1 MNTIWST
8 YIQSIDTLYLSRT
21 LRFSDLFHSLYQ
33 SAFSLQDGG
42 KILEI
47 GCGPG
52 ALAQSLLRWYPHS
65 QICGID
71 RDSSFIAF
79 ARQNAPGIQFQEG
92 DATALPFAADSFDVT
107 ISNTVAEHIEPAKFY
122 GEQYRVLKPGGVC
135 LVLSSRKGIHVPAP
149 CIAQETSFEQELWQ
163 RVDPCFQKTHAKYN
177 VCEYPQNEA
186 ELPLA
191 MEKFGFKSVTT
202 DYVTISL
209 TPDHPH
215 FSPKMAHA
223 IIQANRQN
231 DLANAENMLR
241 IAPNAVTGEEVD
253 QLKQLINDK
262 YNQRLRLY
270 DQRIKQWDTQV
281 LITMVIRGVK

>member
-8 YIQSIDTLYLSRT
+8 YIQSIDTLYSSRT
-21 LRFSDLFHSLYQ
+21 LRFSDLFQPLYQ
-33 SAFSLQDGG
+33 NAFSFQDGK

-65 QICGID
+65 QIYGID

-79 ARQNAPGIQFQEG
+79 ARQNTSGVEFLEG
-92 DATALPFAADSFDVT
+92 DATNLPFVADSFDVT
-107 ISNTVAEHIEPAKFY
+107 ISNTVAEHIKPSKFY

-135 LVLSSRKGIHVPAP
+135 LVLSSCKGIHIPAP
-149 CIAQETSFEQELWQ
+149 CIAQETPFEQELWQ
-163 RVDPCFQKTHAKYN
+163 RVGPCFQKTHAKYN

-209 TPDHPH
+209 TPDHPR
-215 FSPKMAHA
+215 FSPNMAHA

-241 IAPNAVTGEEVD
+241 IAPEAVTGKEVD

-262 YNQRLRLY
+262 YDQRLRLY
-270 DQRIKQWDTQV
+270 GQGLKQWDTQV
-281 LITMVIRGVK
+281 LITMVIRGIK